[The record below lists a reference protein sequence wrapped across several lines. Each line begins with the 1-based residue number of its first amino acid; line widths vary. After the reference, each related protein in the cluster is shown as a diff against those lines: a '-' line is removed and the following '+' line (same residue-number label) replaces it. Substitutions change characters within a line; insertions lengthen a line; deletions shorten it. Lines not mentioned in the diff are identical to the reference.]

1 MGEKAKGLGQ
11 RILIVIGIVVL
22 AYILLKLV
30 FGAVSILVWLVC
42 IAVVALGIIWL
53 ASKL

>member
-1 MGEKAKGLGQ
+1 MTEKAKGLGQ
-11 RILIVIGIVVL
+11 KILIVVGIVVL

-30 FGAVSILVWLVC
+30 FGAVAIVVWLAC